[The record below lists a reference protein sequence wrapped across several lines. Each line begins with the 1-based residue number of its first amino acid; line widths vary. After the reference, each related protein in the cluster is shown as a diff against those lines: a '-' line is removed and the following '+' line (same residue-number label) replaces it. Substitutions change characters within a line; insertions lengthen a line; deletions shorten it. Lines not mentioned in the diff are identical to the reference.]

1 MALILEEQRV
11 QVRQALERL
20 SPGDR
25 ELLRQI
31 YTEGETLEAIAESLG
46 IENAAVRQRKS
57 RALERLRQIF
67 MGLSQKTD
75 K

>member
-1 MALILEEQRV
+1 MR
-11 QVRQALERL
+11 RALEQL

-31 YTEGETLEAIAESLG
+31 YAEGESLEAIAENLG

-67 MGLSQKTD
+67 VGLSQKTGL
-75 K
+75 